1 MINGINKINLSNYMN
16 QLPASMRTEEKKQRG
31 IAWVSETLGAEA
43 AESNMNQMIIGQI
56 ATYGA

>member
-1 MINGINKINLSNYMN
+1 MINGMNKINLSNYMN
-16 QLPASMRTEEKKQRG
+16 QLPASMSTEEKKQRG
-31 IAWVSETLGAEA
+31 TAWVSETLGAEA

>member
-16 QLPASMRTEEKKQRG
+16 QLPASINTAEKKQRG
-31 IAWVSETLGAEA
+31 IAWVSETLGTDA